1 MCFERNVLKRNVL
14 TRNVS
19 NLKSHLIKFEN
30 TLGDQKHTLAY
41 PMVRLG

>member
-19 NLKSHLIKFEN
+19 NLKSHLIKFGN
-30 TLGDQKHTLAY
+30 TLRDQKHTLAY
-41 PMVRLG
+41 PMVTLG